1 MNKTFKLGSIAGLK
15 LLAKPTVLP
24 SILLVWLLYSL
35 LGRKV
40 FKLKPEQALL
50 GGLLAT
56 LLHWFN
62 EFWHNL
68 GHAQAAKQTGYP
80 MSGVCFVGP
89 LGSSLY
95 PPDEPTLPPH
105 VHVRRALGGP
115 IASGI
120 LALVTGALALAAH
133 TIGGVPFMAAT
144 LTFLD
149 NLLVFTIGAFL
160 PLGFTDGDTLL
171 RYMNTNKRPSHWLT
185 VAE

>member
-40 FKLKPEQALL
+40 FKLKPEQAIL
-50 GGLLAT
+50 GGFLAT

-68 GHAQAAKQTGYP
+68 GHAQAAKRTGYP

-105 VHVRRALGGP
+105 IHVRRALGGP

-120 LALVTGALALAAH
+120 LALQGLPPRPKESPV
-133 TIGGVPFMAAT
+133 
-144 LTFLD
+144 LTFSGFQATEGLQ
-149 NLLVFTIGAFL
+149 NCI
-160 PLGFTDGDTLL
+160 PL
-171 RYMNTNKRPSHWLT
+171 MP
-185 VAE
+185 